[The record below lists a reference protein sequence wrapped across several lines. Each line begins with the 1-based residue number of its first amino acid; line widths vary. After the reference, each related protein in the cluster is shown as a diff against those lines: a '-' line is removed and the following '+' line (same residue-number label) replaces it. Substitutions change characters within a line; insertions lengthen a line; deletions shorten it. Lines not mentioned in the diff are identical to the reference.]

1 LRKVCQD
8 GILIQEAKN
17 KRVISAFI
25 SQISKMSATDTLN
38 TTAVAGMG
46 AVMQTV
52 GVFFRVWAPNAT
64 EVFVAGTFN
73 DFNKEALP
81 LENEGNGFWAALV
94 PEAKTG
100 DEYKY
105 FLKTPFGGFFRNDPY
120 ARAVTNSVGNS
131 IIYDP
136 SAFDWGDVAYDF
148 PSWNKLVIY
157 ELHTGTFNVKVEG
170 TPGDMYGVIEK
181 LPYLKE
187 LGINAIE
194 VMPPFEFPGGFS
206 WGYNPAQPFA
216 IESEYGGPDAFKS
229 LVKAAHE
236 HGIAVILDVV
246 YNHFGPSDLDI
257 WQFDGW
263 KENDKGGIYFYND
276 WKSTTP
282 WGDTR
287 PDYGRNEVRQYIRDN
302 ALMWLE
308 EYRVDGLRMDMI
320 PYIRSV
326 HGEEDEG
333 NLLHDGLSLLQWINS
348 EVAEKFPWKLTIAED
363 LHGLDSITNRVGE
376 GDGLGFGAQ
385 WDADFVH
392 PVRQAI
398 IAPEDGERSMAAMEK
413 ALMSQ
418 YSGHPYTRIVYTE
431 SHDEVA
437 NGKARVAE
445 EIADRD
451 VNNWYSKKR
460 ASLGIAMVMTAPGI
474 PMIFQGSELLEGR
487 WFSDTDPVDWS
498 RLKQFSGYMKLHRDL
513 IRLRLNYDGLTE
525 GLAGNN
531 TEVIR
536 VDDEKKLL
544 IFQRWMDG
552 GPGDTTLVVLNFS
565 GNGYD
570 DYRVG
575 TPAEGLWKIRFNS
588 DWEGYDKEFSDHTSL
603 DTEATGEECDGY
615 PASANISVAPYT
627 ALILSQDK

>member
-1 LRKVCQD
+1 MK
-8 GILIQEAKN
+8 
-17 KRVISAFI
+17 SA
-25 SQISKMSATDTLN
+25 DTLSPQS
-38 TTAVAGMG
+38 AVAGMG
-46 AVMQTV
+46 AVIQEK
-52 GVFFRVWAPNAT
+52 GVFFRVWAPNAM
-64 EVFVAGTFN
+64 EVFVPGTFN
-73 DFNKEALP
+73 KFEKTALP
-81 LENEGNGFWAALV
+81 LRSEGNGFWAGLAE
-94 PEAKTG
+94 EAKVG

-105 FLKTPFGGFFRNDPY
+105 FLKTPFGEFMRNDPY

-131 IIYDP
+131 IVYDP
-136 SAFDWGDVAYDF
+136 SAFDWGDKYYDF

-170 TPGDMYGVIEK
+170 KPGDMYGIIEK

-216 IESEYGGPDAFKS
+216 IETEYGGPDGFKN

-236 HGIAVILDVV
+236 IGIAVILDVV

-263 KENDKGGIYFYND
+263 QENDKGGIYFYND

-302 ALMWLE
+302 AMMWLE

-320 PYIRSV
+320 PFIRNV
-326 HGEEDEG
+326 NGEEDEG
-333 NLLHDGLSLLQWINS
+333 GMLHDGLSLLQWINS
-348 EVAEKFPWKLTIAED
+348 EIAEKFPWKLTIAED
-363 LHGLDSITNRVGE
+363 LHGLDTITNRVGH
-376 GDGLGFGAQ
+376 DNGLGFGAQ

-413 ALMSQ
+413 SLMSQ

-437 NGKARVAE
+437 NGKARVVE
-445 EIADRD
+445 EIADQD

-487 WFSDTDPVDWS
+487 WFSDTDPIDWK
-498 RLKQFSGYMKLHRDL
+498 RLKKFSGYKNLHRDL
-513 IRLRLNYDGLTE
+513 IRLRLNYDGITE
-525 GLAGNN
+525 GLSGNN

-536 VDDEKKLL
+536 VDEDKKLL
-544 IFQRWMDG
+544 IFQRWMEG
-552 GPGDTTLVVLNFS
+552 GAGDTTLVILNFS
-565 GNGYD
+565 SNGYD
-570 DYRVG
+570 DYRIG
-575 TPAEGLWKIRFNS
+575 MPAEGIWKIRFNS
-588 DWEGYDKEFSDHTSL
+588 DWEGYDKEFSDFTSL
-603 DTEATGEECDGY
+603 DTKSTGQECDGY
-615 PASANISVAPYT
+615 PISANIAIAPYS

>member
-1 LRKVCQD
+1 MK
-8 GILIQEAKN
+8 
-17 KRVISAFI
+17 SA
-25 SQISKMSATDTLN
+25 DTLSPQP
-38 TTAVAGMG
+38 AVAGMG
-46 AVMQTV
+46 AVIQEK
-52 GVFFRVWAPNAT
+52 GIFFRVWAPNAT

-73 DFNKEALP
+73 KFNKTALP
-81 LENEGNGFWAALV
+81 LQSEGNGFWAGLV
-94 PEAKTG
+94 ENAKTG

-105 FLKTPFGGFFRNDPY
+105 SLKTPFGEFMRNDPY

-131 IIYDP
+131 IVYDP
-136 SAFDWGDVAYDF
+136 AAFDWGDVSYDF
-148 PSWNKLVIY
+148 PSWNKLIIY
-157 ELHTGTFNVKVEG
+157 ELHTGTFNVKIEG
-170 TPGDMYGVIEK
+170 KPGDMYGIIEK
-181 LPYLKE
+181 LPYLKD

-216 IESEYGGPDAFKS
+216 IETEYGGPDGFKN

-236 HGIAVILDVV
+236 IGIAVILDVV

-263 KENDKGGIYFYND
+263 QENDKGGIYFYND

-302 ALMWLE
+302 AMMWLE

-320 PYIRSV
+320 PYIRNV
-326 HGEEDEG
+326 NGEEDEG
-333 NLLHDGLSLLQWINS
+333 GMLHDGLSLLQWINS
-348 EVAEKFPWKLTIAED
+348 EIAEKFPWKLTIAED
-363 LHGLDSITNRVGE
+363 LHGLDRITNRVGQD
-376 GDGLGFGAQ
+376 DGLGFGAQ

-392 PVRQAI
+392 PVREAI
-398 IAPEDGERSMAAMEK
+398 VAPEDGDRSMEAMEK

-418 YSGHPYTRIVYTE
+418 YSGHPYTRVVYTE

-437 NGKARVAE
+437 NGKARVVE
-445 EIADRD
+445 EIADQD

-487 WFSDTDPVDWS
+487 WFSDTDPIDWK
-498 RLKQFSGYMKLHRDL
+498 RLKKFSGYMNLHRDL
-513 IRLRLNYDGLTE
+513 IHLRLNYDGKTE
-525 GLAGNN
+525 GLSGNN

-536 VDDEKKLL
+536 VDEEKKLL

-552 GPGDTTLVVLNFS
+552 GAGDTTLVVLNFS
-565 GNGYD
+565 GHAYD
-570 DYRVG
+570 NYRVG
-575 TPAEGLWKIRFNS
+575 MPAEGLWKVRFNS
-588 DWEGYDKEFSDHTSL
+588 DWEGYDKEFSDYTSL
-603 DTEATGEECDGY
+603 DTEARGEECDGY
-615 PASANISVAPYT
+615 PFSANIAVAPYT
-627 ALILSQDK
+627 ALILSQEK

>member
-1 LRKVCQD
+1 MK
-8 GILIQEAKN
+8 
-17 KRVISAFI
+17 SA
-25 SQISKMSATDTLN
+25 DTLSPQP
-38 TTAVAGMG
+38 AVAGMG
-46 AVMQTV
+46 AVIQEK
-52 GVFFRVWAPNAT
+52 GIFFRVWAPNAT

-73 DFNKEALP
+73 KFEKTAMP
-81 LENEGNGFWAALV
+81 LQSEGNGFWAGLV
-94 PEAKTG
+94 ENANTG

-105 FLKTPFGGFFRNDPY
+105 FLKTPFGEFMRNDPY

-131 IIYDP
+131 IVYDP
-136 SAFDWGDVAYDF
+136 AAFDWGDVSYDF

-170 TPGDMYGVIEK
+170 KPGDMYSIIEK
-181 LPYLKE
+181 LPYLKG

-216 IESEYGGPDAFKS
+216 IESEYGGPDGFKN

-236 HGIAVILDVV
+236 IGIAVILDVV

-263 KENDKGGIYFYND
+263 QENDKGGIYFYND
-276 WKSTTP
+276 WKSATP

-302 ALMWLE
+302 AMMWLE

-320 PYIRSV
+320 PYIRNV
-326 HGEEDEG
+326 NGEEDEG
-333 NLLHDGLSLLQWINS
+333 GMLHDGLSLLQWINS
-348 EVAEKFPWKLTIAED
+348 EIAEKFPWKLTIAED
-363 LHGLDSITNRVGE
+363 LHGLDSITNRVGQD
-376 GDGLGFGAQ
+376 DGLGFGAQ

-392 PVRQAI
+392 PVREAI
-398 IAPEDGERSMAAMEK
+398 IAPEDGDRSMEAMEK

-418 YSGHPYTRIVYTE
+418 YSGHPYTRVVYTE

-437 NGKARVAE
+437 NGKARVVE
-445 EIADRD
+445 EIADQD

-487 WFSDTDPVDWS
+487 WFSDTDPIDWK
-498 RLKQFSGYMKLHRDL
+498 RLKKFSGYMNLHRDL
-513 IRLRLNYDGLTE
+513 IHLRLNYDGKTE
-525 GLAGNN
+525 GLSGNN

-536 VDDEKKLL
+536 VDEEKKLL

-552 GPGDTTLVVLNFS
+552 GAGDTTLVVLNFS
-565 GNGYD
+565 GNAYD
-570 DYRVG
+570 NYRVG
-575 TPAEGLWKIRFNS
+575 MPAEGLWKVRFNS
-588 DWEGYDKEFSDHTSL
+588 DWEGYDKEFSDYTSL

-615 PASANISVAPYT
+615 PFSANIAVAPYT
-627 ALILSQDK
+627 ALILSQEK